1 MGFMTKDLIDGD
13 SFWMNTFFF
22 PRSRTVFK
30 PKPLSGYEKKQPLGD
45 KMKVW
50 FGMDLWCSCEKS
62 HLPNALLSLV
72 QNSVCGIQII
82 QSETYGQFHRS
93 PKIKWFI
100 DVYFMPIGSMYGM
113 YANIWG
119 ILMVNVTIYSIHG
132 SYGME
137 NPIENPIFQW
147 MIWGYPHDKSES
159 PMTHDSNFALHGLD
173 RGLSHG
179 GETKGRQPI
188 GLLAG

>member
-1 MGFMTKDLIDGD
+1 
-13 SFWMNTFFF
+13 
-22 PRSRTVFK
+22 
-30 PKPLSGYEKKQPLGD
+30 
-45 KMKVW
+45 
-50 FGMDLWCSCEKS
+50 
-62 HLPNALLSLV
+62 
-72 QNSVCGIQII
+72 
-82 QSETYGQFHRS
+82 
-93 PKIKWFI
+93 
-100 DVYFMPIGSMYGM
+100 MYGM

-159 PMTHDSNFALHGLD
+159 PMTPDSNFALHGLD